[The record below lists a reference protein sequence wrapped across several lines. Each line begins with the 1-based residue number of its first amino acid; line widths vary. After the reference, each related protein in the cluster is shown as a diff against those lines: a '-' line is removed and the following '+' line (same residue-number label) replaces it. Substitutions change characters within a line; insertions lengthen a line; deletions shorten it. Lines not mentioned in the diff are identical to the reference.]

1 MMLVERNGMDN
12 RKKYVKRMRKRKRE
26 KVKKSKRG
34 GSEWTREEQR
44 QKGGTPATRGVTSQR
59 I

>member
-34 GSEWTREEQR
+34 GSEWTREE
-44 QKGGTPATRGVTSQR
+44 
-59 I
+59 